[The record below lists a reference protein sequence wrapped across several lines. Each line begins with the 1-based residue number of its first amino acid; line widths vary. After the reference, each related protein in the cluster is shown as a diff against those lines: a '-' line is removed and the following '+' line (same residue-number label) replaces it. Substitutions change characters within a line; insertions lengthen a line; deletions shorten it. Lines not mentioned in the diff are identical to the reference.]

1 MSKLLAT
8 LYANNM
14 SFKDA
19 PIMGDWLGNQE
30 LKTREVLNR
39 GRLLASMNQALKDQ
53 WAQEIWID
61 QIRIANIRGT
71 TLVVFVQT
79 AAALI
84 PLRYKK
90 QALLDFLKREFELRC
105 TELDAKVV
113 PNH

>member
-1 MSKLLAT
+1 
-8 LYANNM
+8 M

-19 PIMGDWLGNQE
+19 PVMGDWLNNQE

-39 GRLLASMNQALKDQ
+39 GRILASINQVLKDQ
-53 WAQEIWID
+53 WIQEIWID

-71 TLVVFVQT
+71 TLVVFVQS
-79 AAALI
+79 AAVLI

-90 QALLDFLKREFELRC
+90 QSLLDFVNREFELNC